1 MAPWFDG
8 SVADTWAP
16 FVAALILGVA
26 FGWSLERAGLG
37 SARKLMGQFY
47 LTDLTVFKVMFS
59 AIVTAMLGAFWLG
72 RLGLLDLARVYVPET
87 YLAPQ
92 LVGGLIFGVGFAI
105 AGLCP
110 GTSCVAAATGR
121 VDGLAT
127 VGGMFAG
134 VLVTGLFFEPL
145 RAFYESTPRGAFTL
159 PQAVGLPYGLVV
171 VIVVAVAIAGFA
183 VAERIEGRSSSRP
196 RPVWLGAVFVGAA
209 VMAPLAGT
217 PYAAS
222 SGKVDVAKLAS
233 IVAHEDDHVT
243 AIELAEWIR
252 DRKPGLRVIDVRPA
266 VEFAAFHLPTA
277 TNLPIESLPSGRFA
291 PAETIVLYSGAGGHA
306 AQAWVF
312 LRALGHERVYFLRG
326 GLAEWVDE
334 VLNPT
339 RPASQSPEEAARF
352 DRVAALSRYFGGV
365 PRVVESATGSDR
377 STLGE
382 TNAPASTTH
391 ERGAGVPPLVERPQ
405 LSTAEIARLRR
416 RGC

>member
-16 FVAALILGVA
+16 FAAALILGVA

-72 RLGLLDLARVYVPET
+72 RLGLLDLSRVYVPET
-87 YLAPQ
+87 FVAPQ

-121 VDGLAT
+121 IDGLAT

-134 VLVTGLFFEPL
+134 VLFTGLSFEPL
-145 RAFYESTPRGAFTL
+145 KAFYESTPRGSFTL
-159 PQAVGLPYGLVV
+159 PQAVGLPYGFVV

-183 VAERIEGRSSSRP
+183 LAERIEGRGSAQP
-196 RPVWLGAVFVGAA
+196 RPAWLGALAVGAA
-209 VMAPLAGT
+209 VLAPLAGT

-222 SGKVDVAKLAS
+222 SGKVDVATLAS
-233 IVAHEDDHVT
+233 IVAHEGDHVT

-252 DRKPGLRVIDVRPA
+252 DRKSGLRVIDVRPA
-266 VEFAAFHLPTA
+266 TAFAAFHLPTA

-291 PAETIVLYSGAGGHA
+291 PADTIVLYSGAGGHA

-312 LRALGHERVYFLRG
+312 LRALGHERVFFLRG

-339 RPASQSPEEAARF
+339 RPSSASPEEVARF
-352 DRVAALSRYFGGV
+352 NRVAALSRYFGGV
-365 PRVVESATGSDR
+365 PRVVDGPPRSGRDTLENETNEPAATTSVPATG
-377 STLGE
+377 
-382 TNAPASTTH
+382 APTPAD
-391 ERGAGVPPLVERPQ
+391 
-405 LSTAEIARLRR
+405 IARLRR